1 MPKISEMKES
11 KFLKKDDIGAGALVT
26 FSSFVKKDV
35 AAEGAP
41 PEFKWCA
48 TFREM
53 EKPLVMN
60 ITNAQICEQVFGSDD
75 TDDWIGKQ
83 IVLFVDP
90 NVSYGGKIVGGIR
103 MRKPKNQAPKPA
115 PKPEPPPEDD
125 DIPFAWLMPF
135 ILPALGLMGSFVA

>member
-11 KFLKKDDIGAGALVT
+11 KFLKKDDVGAGVLVT

-48 TFREM
+48 TFREL

-83 IVLFVDP
+83 IVLYVDP

-103 MRKPKNQAPKPA
+103 MRKPKNQAPKPVVRPA
-115 PKPEPPPEDD
+115 PEPFDD
-125 DIPFAWLMPF
+125 SDVPF
-135 ILPALGLMGSFVA
+135 